1 MSGPVI
7 NRSKLITRGDFS
19 SLPVINVQGL
29 FSSAL
34 PERRAVAE
42 KIGTAARDVG
52 FFYISG
58 HGIAAAKIAALR
70 AAAANFYAQDLGWK
84 MCHHIGLG
92 RGHKGFVP
100 EGEEI
105 YGGGKPDHK
114 EAYDIGFE
122 AADDHPQVLAGL
134 PLIGGNK
141 WPDLPGFKPAVQAYY
156 AVVFDLGLHLL
167 RAFALA
173 LGQDEHAFDA
183 YVTCPP
189 SKLRLIHYPLDPCA
203 DDALGIG
210 AHTDY
215 ECFTLLLADQPGLEV
230 LNSKGKWIDAP
241 PLTINGEEAYV
252 INVGDMFEVMTAGA
266 FVATSHRV
274 RKVTHERY
282 SFPLFFACDYAT
294 RIRPLPQ
301 FSDAE
306 AAAQYEELSIGDH
319 MWSMALQ
326 TYRYLGEKVRSGAL
340 QLPKGA
346 RLPSSFGNFLK
357 KEAGS

>member
-1 MSGPVI
+1 MKSTGITGNPCA
-7 NRSKLITRGDFS
+7 TRGDFT

-29 FSSAL
+29 FSSVL
-34 PERRAVAE
+34 EDRQAVADN
-42 KIGTAARDVG
+42 IGAAARDIG
-52 FFYISG
+52 FFYITG
-58 HGIAAAKIAALR
+58 HGVAAEKIAALR
-70 AAAANFYAQDLGWK
+70 MAATHFYAQDLEWK
-84 MCHHIGLG
+84 MRHYIGLG

-122 AADDHPQVLAGL
+122 AADDHPQVRAGL

-141 WPDLPGFKPAVQAYY
+141 WPELPGFKLAAQAYY
-156 AVVFDLGLHLL
+156 AAVFELGLCLM

-173 LGQDEHAFDA
+173 LGQEEYFFDGL
-183 YVTCPP
+183 VTCPP
-189 SKLRLIHYPLDPCA
+189 SKLRLIHYPLDPSA

-230 LNSKGKWIDAP
+230 LNSKGQWIDAP
-241 PLTINGEEAYV
+241 PLILDGEEAYV
-252 INVGDMFEVMTAGA
+252 INVGDMLEVMTAGA

-274 RKVTHERY
+274 RKVAQERY

-301 FSDAE
+301 FAAAQ

-326 TYRYLGEKVRSGAL
+326 TYRYLGERVHSGEL
-340 QLPKGA
+340 QLPAGA
-346 RLPSSFGNFLK
+346 RAPSSFGHFH
-357 KEAGS
+357 KEETI

>member
-1 MSGPVI
+1 MNGTTADTS
-7 NRSKLITRGDFS
+7 STATRGDFS
-19 SLPVINVQGL
+19 SLPVIHVQGL

-34 PERRAVAE
+34 PERQAVAE
-42 KIGTAARDVG
+42 KIGAAARDVG

-58 HGIAAAKIAALR
+58 HGIAAMKIAALR
-70 AAAANFYAQDLGWK
+70 AAAANFYAQDLDLK
-84 MCHHIGLG
+84 MRHYIGLG

-122 AADDHPQVLAGL
+122 AADDHAQVLAGL

-156 AVVFDLGLHLL
+156 AAVFDLGLHLL

-189 SKLRLIHYPLDPCA
+189 SKLRLIHYPLDPCG

-230 LNSKGKWIDAP
+230 LNSKGQWIDAP
-241 PLTINGEEAYV
+241 PLTIDGEEAYV

-274 RKVTHERY
+274 RKVTQERY
-282 SFPLFFACDYAT
+282 SFPLFFACDYET

-301 FSDAE
+301 FAASDTAE
-306 AAAQYEELSIGDH
+306 RYEELSIGNH

-326 TYRYLGEKVRSGAL
+326 TYRYLGEKVR
-340 QLPKGA
+340 
-346 RLPSSFGNFLK
+346 
-357 KEAGS
+357 AGDEMV

>member
-1 MSGPVI
+1 MNSQTPGV
-7 NRSKLITRGDFS
+7 RTGFTR
-19 SLPVINVQGL
+19 LPVITVQAL
-29 FSSAL
+29 RSSAL
-34 PERRAVAE
+34 AERQAVAE
-42 KIGTAARDVG
+42 AIGAAARSVG
-52 FFYISG
+52 FFYITG
-58 HGIAAAKIAALR
+58 HGIPAAQIAALR
-70 AAAANFYAQDLGWK
+70 AAAAHFYAQDPDWK
-84 MCHHIGLG
+84 MRHYIGLG

-105 YGGGKPDHK
+105 YGSGRPDHK

-141 WPDLPGFKPAVQAYY
+141 WPELPGFQEAVQAYY
-156 AVVFDLGLHLL
+156 ASVFAVGMQLL

-173 LGQDEHAFDA
+173 LGQEEHAFDG

-189 SKLRLIHYPLDPCA
+189 SKLRLIHYPVDASA

-230 LNSKGKWIDAP
+230 LNSLGQWIDAP
-241 PLTINGEEAYV
+241 PLTVDGEEAYV
-252 INVGDMFEVMTAGA
+252 INVGDMLEVMTAGA
-266 FVATSHRV
+266 FVATAHRV
-274 RKVTHERY
+274 RKVQHERY
-282 SFPLFFACDYAT
+282 SFPLFFACDYET

-301 FSDAE
+301 F
-306 AAAQYEELSIGDH
+306 AAADAAPLYEELSIGDH

-326 TYRYLGEKVRSGAL
+326 TYRYLGEKVRRGEL
-340 QLPKGA
+340 QLPTGA
-346 RLPSSFGNFLK
+346 RLPSSFGNFA
-357 KEAGS
+357 KEEATPLAPGS

>member
-1 MSGPVI
+1 MSGTT
-7 NRSKLITRGDFS
+7 TRGDFS

-29 FSSAL
+29 FSGAL
-34 PERRAVAE
+34 ADRQAVAE
-42 KIGTAARDVG
+42 KIGAAARDVG

-58 HGIAAAKIAALR
+58 HGIAATKIAALR
-70 AAAANFYAQDLGWK
+70 AAAASFYAQDLDWK
-84 MCHHIGLG
+84 MRYYIGLG

-122 AADDHPQVLAGL
+122 AADDHPEVLTGL

-141 WPDLPGFKPAVQAYY
+141 WPDLPGFQPAVQAYY
-156 AVVFDLGLHLL
+156 TAVFDLGMHLL

-173 LGQDEHAFDA
+173 LGLDEHAFDA

-203 DDALGIG
+203 EDALGIG

-230 LNSKGKWIDAP
+230 LNSKGQWIDAP
-241 PLTINGEEAYV
+241 PLAIDGEEVYV

-274 RKVTHERY
+274 RKVTQERY

-301 FSDAE
+301 FSAV
-306 AAAQYEELSIGDH
+306 ANATL
-319 MWSMALQ
+319 
-326 TYRYLGEKVRSGAL
+326 
-340 QLPKGA
+340 
-346 RLPSSFGNFLK
+346 
-357 KEAGS
+357 